1 MKIKPLSKKIL
12 ASITTSEKK
21 TLNNLIKNHQQ
32 LGMEMILLQTNYTAA
47 TRSKKEENIL
57 RKMADKG
64 FKAEYETFQ
73 AMEKLHKYM
82 NLLHKK
88 YEI

>member
-21 TLNNLIKNHQQ
+21 ALDNLIKKHQQ
-32 LGMEMILLQTNYTAA
+32 FGMEMILLQKNYT
-47 TRSKKEENIL
+47 TSLRSKKEEDIL

-64 FKAEYETFQ
+64 LKAEYETFQ